1 MLAAQTA
8 PDQTAANPTGP
19 RVIDRVLTGRAAWRA
34 ADVTPADWRVV
45 LDDTAQ
51 AEILAVAETLRRQPV
66 PMLALRPDDFALP
79 ACRAA
84 MARASEMLRN
94 GVRFALVERLPID
107 ALSLDEAK
115 AIYWLLSS
123 LLARPVAQK
132 LDGTMMYDVH
142 DTGQKALPG
151 SGVRP
156 DKTNV
161 DLQFHND
168 NAYNAL
174 MPEIVG
180 LLCVRQAEAGG
191 LSRVMSF
198 ATAHNALREAF
209 PALLPRL
216 YEPFWFDRQREH
228 HAGEETTFAA
238 PLFVN
243 EAGELRARLALHQ
256 IRSGYVMRGGA
267 DDTTAAALD
276 AVAAVFREPALQFS
290 FTMQPGDMQFAANR
304 EIGHSR
310 TEFVDHADPA
320 RKRLLIRLWLRDGG
334 APGYIG

>member
-1 MLAAQTA
+1 MLAARTVSE
-8 PDQTAANPTGP
+8 PSPP
-19 RVIDRVLTGRAAWRA
+19 PVIDCVLTGREAWRA
-34 ADVTPADWRVV
+34 ADLAPADWRVE
-45 LDDTAQ
+45 LAPDAR
-51 AEILAVAETLRRQPV
+51 AEILAAAATLRRQPV
-66 PMLALRPDDFALP
+66 PVLALRPDDFALP

-84 MARASEMLRN
+84 MARVAEILRG

-107 ALSLDEAK
+107 QLSLDEAK
-115 AIYWLLSS
+115 AIYWILSS

-132 LDGTMMYDVH
+132 LDGTMIYDVH
-142 DTGQKALPG
+142 DTGQQALPG
-151 SGVRP
+151 SGIRP

-174 MPEIVG
+174 MPEMVG
-180 LLCVRQAEAGG
+180 LLCVRQAAAGG

-198 ATAHNALREAF
+198 ATAHNALRDGF

-216 YEPFWFDRQREH
+216 YQPFWFDRQREH
-228 HAGEETTFAA
+228 HAGEDPTFAA

-267 DDTTAAALD
+267 DATTAAALD
-276 AVAAVFREPALQFS
+276 AVAAVFRESALQFS

-320 RKRLLIRLWLRDGG
+320 RKRLLVRLWLRDGG